1 MTAIFVNTG
10 LDSPLE
16 ILYNANTHVLRNRA
30 NEACHIPLQLI
41 NCSWLIK
48 VHIIFTITPQK
59 EVQRVQVRGVRG
71 PRLSV
76 PTGLR
81 RMGRPSL
88 SIQFATKIKLFN
100 HSGMLWEGVEELT
113 DLYSGFNKMGHPPT
127 LL

>member
-16 ILYNANTHVLRNRA
+16 ILYNANTHVPRNRA

-71 PRLSV
+71 PDVR
-76 PTGLR
+76 
-81 RMGRPSL
+81 
-88 SIQFATKIKLFN
+88 
-100 HSGMLWEGVEELT
+100 
-113 DLYSGFNKMGHPPT
+113 GFEADDPIFEVIFQAEPAF
-127 LL
+127 